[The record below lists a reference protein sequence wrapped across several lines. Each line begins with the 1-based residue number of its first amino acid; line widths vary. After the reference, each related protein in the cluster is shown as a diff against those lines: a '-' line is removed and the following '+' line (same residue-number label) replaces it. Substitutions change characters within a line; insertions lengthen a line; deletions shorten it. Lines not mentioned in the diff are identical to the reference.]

1 MAIIIKE
8 LPQTQS
14 VHFLYLGCIH
24 QDGGIKVDV
33 IHKIKEGWLTQR
45 SASGVLCNRRV
56 RVKLKRNL

>member
-56 RVKLKRNL
+56 